1 MGLRWCS
8 ECVREEWRGGVG
20 AWLLS
25 RSSARLLGSS
35 HGPLGA
41 QQHPERATP
50 PPRPCRPPMYEP
62 EEYLV
67 LAQALGG
74 LSNLQV

>member
-1 MGLRWCS
+1 VELGFSAAVVRVRWAAATAPWAHS
-8 ECVREEWRGGVG
+8 
-20 AWLLS
+20 S
-25 RSSARLLGSS
+25 TQSARLRR
-35 HGPLGA
+35 PA
-41 QQHPERATP
+41 
-50 PPRPCRPPMYEP
+50 PCRPPMYEP